1 MQDISR
7 ILDKADKVRR
17 AFGVNRGLIIILM
30 ALWSVRRK
38 PGVIE
43 LCIALVSGGLALATH
58 FLR

>member
-7 ILDKADKVRR
+7 ILEKADKVRR
-17 AFGVNRGLIIILM
+17 AFGVNRGIIILM

-43 LCIALVSGGLALATH
+43 LCIALVSGDLALAAH